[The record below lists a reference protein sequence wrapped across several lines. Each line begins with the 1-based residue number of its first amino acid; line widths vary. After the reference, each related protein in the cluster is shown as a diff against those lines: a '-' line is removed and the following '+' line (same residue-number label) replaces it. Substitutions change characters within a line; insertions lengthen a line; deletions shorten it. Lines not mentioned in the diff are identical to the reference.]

1 MLPGAAWDASVS
13 ARCSPGAEGCAP
25 WSCRVC
31 LLELKCVPLEL
42 RDIALDLRGVH
53 SGAEVCT
60 LEMHCSRMGP
70 LELKGATPG
79 AAECAPGATKC
90 ALKLTGV
97 PH

>member
-1 MLPGAAWDASVS
+1 M
-13 ARCSPGAEGCAP
+13 
-25 WSCRVC
+25 C

-90 ALKLTGV
+90 ALEADRCAPWNETVCPLEVQGV
-97 PH
+97 PWS